1 MKKLSE
7 FINPLSPEEILH
19 FQDHPVTGI
28 ACRPEDLREGM
39 LYAIMDEFL
48 EYGHWNKGL
57 ELFHLARASQPCTPD
72 SSVPEMKMSAL
83 LLESPLP
90 DIPVP
95 QIVVSDA
102 RKAAAQAAKF
112 FFDAPDASLK
122 IVGITG
128 TNGKTTTSHLINRL
142 LSVCGEKAAALGT
155 LGVYFGHEK
164 YAESVYTTPL
174 SPTLFETLHHLKNK
188 GVSHVAMEISSH
200 ALKLDRVFGLDVDVA
215 VFTNLTRDHLDFHE
229 TLEDYRDS
237 KMKLFAG
244 LKSDAVAV
252 VNADDP
258 MGKEIL
264 FRLPCKAMTYGFS
277 SEALLRAVQI
287 RYSPRGTDFSLRYRG
302 RQWEISTMLVGK
314 FNVYNSLA
322 AIAACLSLGM
332 EPEALQKAARQALRG
347 VEGRVEIIPLPGNR
361 TGIVDYAHTPDSLEK
376 ILEVLRGI
384 SDSERI
390 ITVFGCGG
398 DRDRGKRPLMGEIA
412 ARLSDICVVTSDN
425 PRRENP
431 SGIIE
436 DILAG
441 MPREGK
447 QVAGNRGQV
456 NNLPPFTCNLSPVT
470 CNLSPVIVEPD
481 RRKAIRQA
489 FEMSQSGDIILLAGK
504 GHEPYQIVG
513 DEYFPFDDREE
524 LRCLK

>member
-19 FQDHPVTGI
+19 FQDIPVTGI

-39 LYAIMDEFL
+39 LYCIMDEFL
-48 EYGHWNKGL
+48 EYGHWTKGL
-57 ELFHLARASQPCTPD
+57 ELF
-72 SSVPEMKMSAL
+72 SSLQSENMSAL

-90 DIPVP
+90 DIPLP

-102 RKAAAQAAKF
+102 RKATAQAAKY
-112 FFDAPDASLK
+112 FFDAPDQSLK

-128 TNGKTTTSHLINRL
+128 TNGKTTTAHLINRL
-142 LSVCGEKAAALGT
+142 FTACGEKAAALGT
-155 LGVYFGHEK
+155 LGVYFGYEK

-174 SPTLFETLHHLKNK
+174 SPTLFETLHELKNK
-188 GVSHVAMEISSH
+188 GISHVAMEISSH
-200 ALKLDRVFGLDVDVA
+200 ALKLDRVFGLDTDVA

-229 TLEDYRDS
+229 TLKDYRDS
-237 KMKLFAG
+237 KMKLFTE

-252 VNADDP
+252 VNSDDP
-258 MGKEIL
+258 MGKDIL
-264 FRLPCKAMTYGFS
+264 SRLPCPAIAYGFS
-277 SEALLRAVQI
+277 SEAALKAVQI

-302 RQWEISTMLVGK
+302 KQWEISTLLVGK
-314 FNVYNSLA
+314 FNVYNALA

-332 EPEALQKAARQALRG
+332 EPEAIQKAAKQALRG
-347 VEGRVEIIPLPGNR
+347 VEGRVEMIPLPGNR
-361 TGIVDYAHTPDSLEK
+361 TGIVDYAHSPDSLEK
-376 ILEVLRGI
+376 ILEVLRGAG
-384 SDSERI
+384 SQRI

-412 ARLSDICVVTSDN
+412 ARLSDVCIVTSDN

-431 SGIIE
+431 LGIIE

-441 MPREGK
+441 MPK
-447 QVAGNRGQV
+447 QGV
-456 NNLPPFTCNLSPVT
+456 F
-470 CNLSPVIVEPD
+470 VEPD
-481 RRKAIRQA
+481 RRKAIRKA
-489 FEMSQSGDIILLAGK
+489 FEMSQPGDLILLAGK
-504 GHEPYQIVG
+504 GHEPYQIIG
-513 DEYFPFDDREE
+513 DEHFPYDDREE